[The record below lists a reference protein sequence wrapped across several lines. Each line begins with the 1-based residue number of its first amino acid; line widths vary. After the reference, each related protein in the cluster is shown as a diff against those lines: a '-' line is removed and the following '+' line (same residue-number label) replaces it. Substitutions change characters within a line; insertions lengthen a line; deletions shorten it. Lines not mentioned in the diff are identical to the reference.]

1 MEATEVAEVE
11 EVEEEVV
18 GKSSFATTPEIT
30 GTGGKTVEDFV
41 DTYKYTKGT
50 GKTYATMVNG
60 KWWKEFQK
68 ESSSARAGA
77 GPILVTTDADGK
89 VTGPNMQPV
98 REMLAF
104 MTKKVETEETTAP
117 QFKKMVKAFHRR

>member
-1 MEATEVAEVE
+1 M
-11 EVEEEVV
+11 EEEVV
-18 GKSSFATTPEIT
+18 GKSSFAATPEIT

-41 DTYKYTKGT
+41 DTYTYTKGT
-50 GKTYATMVNG
+50 GKTYATMVHG
-60 KWWKEFQK
+60 KWWKEYQK

-98 REMLAF
+98 RGMLAF
-104 MTKKVETEETTAP
+104 TTKKVETEETTAP
-117 QFKKMVKAFHRR
+117 QFKKMVKALHRR

>member
-50 GKTYATMVNG
+50 GKTYATMVPKG
-60 KWWKEFQK
+60 VVVRPRGRGADPRDDRRGRQGDGAQHA
-68 ESSSARAGA
+68 ARAR
-77 GPILVTTDADGK
+77 DARIHDEEGGNRGNDGSSI
-89 VTGPNMQPV
+89 
-98 REMLAF
+98 
-104 MTKKVETEETTAP
+104 
-117 QFKKMVKAFHRR
+117 